1 MQLPRV
7 IIAAVF
13 IVIGALIAIPPL
25 VKSSSSASPA
35 SSTEST
41 SASPSPSGGSPS
53 TSGKPTRTPSHTP
66 TRTPS
71 HTPTRTPTHPPT
83 TATPARP
90 VTATIG
96 PVSCPDR
103 TVNVRIRNTGT
114 QTEDFS
120 IEKNDDTATVPGKI
134 GPGATRTVAVK
145 LREDRRTR
153 ITVRWANRQ
162 IESTTVKAD
171 CRKAGGAPHETP
183 PGKLPHTGP
192 DTVLWARA
200 VTGVAVILTG
210 AIIFWWGGTWPR
222 RREQIF
228 AGRKSD

>member
-13 IVIGALIAIPPL
+13 IVIGALIAIPAL
-25 VKSSSSASPA
+25 VKSTGSASPA

-41 SASPSPSGGSPS
+41 SPSPSGGSPS

-66 TRTPS
+66 TRTP
-71 HTPTRTPTHPPT
+71 TRTPTHPPT
-83 TATPARP
+83 TAAPAQP

-96 PVSCPDR
+96 SVSCPDR
-103 TVNVRIRNTGT
+103 TVNVKVRNTGT

-120 IEKNDDTATVPGKI
+120 IEKNDDSAAVPGKI

-162 IESTTVKAD
+162 IESATVKAN
-171 CRKAGGAPHETP
+171 CKKAGGAPHETP

-200 VTGVAVILTG
+200 ATGVAIILTG
-210 AIIFWWGGTWPR
+210 AIIFWYGGIWPR

>member
-7 IIAAVF
+7 VIAAVF
-13 IVIGALIAIPPL
+13 IVIGALIAIPAL
-25 VKSSSSASPA
+25 LGSDGSASPTSA
-35 SSTEST
+35 TEST

-53 TSGKPTRTPSHTP
+53 ASGSGKPTRTPTHTP
-66 TRTPS
+66 SRTP
-71 HTPTRTPTHPPT
+71 
-83 TATPARP
+83 APARP

-96 PVSCPDR
+96 SVSCPDR
-103 TVNVRIRNTGT
+103 TVNVSVRNTGT

-120 IEKNDDTATVPGKI
+120 VEKNDDTAAVPGKI
-134 GPGATRTVAVK
+134 GPGTTRTVAVK
-145 LREDRRTR
+145 LREDRGTR

-162 IESTTVKAD
+162 IESTAIKAN
-171 CRKAGGAPHETP
+171 CKKAGGAAPRETP

-222 RREQIF
+222 RREHMF

>member
-7 IIAAVF
+7 VIAAVF
-13 IVIGALIAIPPL
+13 IVIGALIAIPAL
-25 VKSSSSASPA
+25 FRSDGSASPTSGA
-35 SSTEST
+35 AST
-41 SASPSPSGGSPS
+41 SASPSPTGGSPS
-53 TSGKPTRTPSHTP
+53 ASGRPTRTPTP
-66 TRTPS
+66 
-71 HTPTRTPTHPPT
+71 TPTRTPTG
-83 TATPARP
+83 APARP
-90 VTATIG
+90 VTATVG
-96 PVSCPDR
+96 SVSCPDR
-103 TVNVRIRNTGT
+103 TVNVRVRNTGT

-120 IEKNDDTATVPGKI
+120 IEKNDDTAAVPGKI
-134 GPGATRTVAVK
+134 GPGTTRTVAVK

-162 IESTTVKAD
+162 IQSAAAKAN
-171 CRKAGGAPHETP
+171 CKKAGVAAPRETP

-200 VTGVAVILTG
+200 ATGVAVILTG

-222 RREQIF
+222 RREQMF

>member
-7 IIAAVF
+7 VIAAVF
-13 IVIGALIAIPPL
+13 IVIGALIAIPAL
-25 VKSSSSASPA
+25 LGSDGSASPTSA
-35 SSTEST
+35 TEST
-41 SASPSPSGGSPS
+41 SPSPSTSSGSPS
-53 TSGKPTRTPSHTP
+53 ASGKPTRTPTHTP
-66 TRTPS
+66 SRTPS
-71 HTPTRTPTHPPT
+71 RTP
-83 TATPARP
+83 APARP

-96 PVSCPDR
+96 SVSCPDR
-103 TVNVRIRNTGT
+103 TVNVKVRNTGT

-120 IEKNDDTATVPGKI
+120 VEKNDDTAAVPGKI
-134 GPGATRTVAVK
+134 GPGTTRTVAVK
-145 LREDRRTR
+145 LREDRSTR

-162 IESTTVKAD
+162 IGSTAAKAN
-171 CRKAGGAPHETP
+171 CKKAGGAAPRETP

-200 VTGVAVILTG
+200 VTGIAVILTG

-222 RREQIF
+222 RREHMF